1 MIHNDINYHDL
12 IGKVHSVSDVDELSN
27 ILEELKEYP
36 TNNQLEKLFKS
47 YMDDESP
54 LIRCIAFEGLAKS
67 EIKDTEIAKKAI
79 EHLNDEDIVVMSCIE
94 LLAEYE
100 YLEAVPYIK
109 NLLRHLDAGVRCTA
123 AEAFGDMNCKEQLMD
138 IVQTNKVEV
147 DDLAKVGQRYGIYL
161 LSNES
166 DEIFALNR
174 LIELLYSSNMTASY
188 RAMNNLIAVLNE
200 RNRPL
205 IFMAFQEKLKEK
217 NITGFKTELE
227 DNLKALK
234 GS

>member
-1 MIHNDINYHDL
+1 MVHNDMNYHDL

-36 TNNQLEKLFKS
+36 TNSQLEKLFKS

-67 EIKDTEIAKKAI
+67 EIKDTEIAQKAI

-109 NLLRHLDAGVRCTA
+109 NLHRRW
-123 AEAFGDMNCKEQLMD
+123 
-138 IVQTNKVEV
+138 
-147 DDLAKVGQRYGIYL
+147 
-161 LSNES
+161 SS
-166 DEIFALNR
+166 
-174 LIELLYSSNMTASY
+174 LYSSRSFRRY
-188 RAMNNLIAVLNE
+188 
-200 RNRPL
+200 
-205 IFMAFQEKLKEK
+205 
-217 NITGFKTELE
+217 EL
-227 DNLKALK
+227 
-234 GS
+234 

>member
-47 YMDDESP
+47 YIDDESP

-67 EIKDTEIAKKAI
+67 EFKDTEIAQKAI

-123 AEAFGDMNCKEQLMD
+123 AEALGDMNCKEQLMD

-188 RAMNNLIAVLNE
+188 RVMNNLIAVLNE

-217 NITGFKTELE
+217 NVTGFKTELE

-234 GS
+234 DS

>member
-67 EIKDTEIAKKAI
+67 EFKDTEIAQKAI

-100 YLEAVPYIK
+100 YLEAVPYTK
-109 NLLRHLDAGVRCTA
+109 NLLRHIDAGVRCTA
-123 AEAFGDMNCKEQLMD
+123 AEALGDMNCKAQLMD

-147 DDLAKVGQRYGIYL
+147 NDLAKVGQRYGIYL

-166 DEIFALNR
+166 DKIFALNR

-188 RAMNNLIAVLNE
+188 RVMNNLIAVLNE

-217 NITGFKTELE
+217 KVTGFKTELE

>member
-1 MIHNDINYHDL
+1 MIHNDINYHHL

-47 YMDDESP
+47 YIDDESP

-67 EIKDTEIAKKAI
+67 EFKDTEIAQKAI

-123 AEAFGDMNCKEQLMD
+123 AEALGDMNCKAQLMD

-147 DDLAKVGQRYGIYL
+147 NDLAKVGQRYGIYL

-188 RAMNNLIAVLNE
+188 RVMNNLIAVLNE

>member
-47 YMDDESP
+47 YIDDESP

-67 EIKDTEIAKKAI
+67 EFKDTEIAQKAI

-94 LLAEYE
+94 LVAEYE

-123 AEAFGDMNCKEQLMD
+123 AEALGDMNCKEQLMD

-188 RAMNNLIAVLNE
+188 RVMNNLIAVLNE

-217 NITGFKTELE
+217 NVTGFKTELE

-234 GS
+234 DS

>member
-1 MIHNDINYHDL
+1 MVHNDMNYHDL
-12 IGKVHSVSDVDELSN
+12 LGKVHSVSEVDELSN

-36 TNNQLEKLFKS
+36 TNSQLEKLFKA

-67 EIKDTEIAKKAI
+67 EFKDTEIAQKAI

-94 LLAEYE
+94 LLADYE

-123 AEAFGDMNCKEQLMD
+123 AEALGDMNCKAQLMD

-147 DDLAKVGQRYGIYL
+147 NDLAKVGQRYGIYL

-174 LIELLYSSNMTASY
+174 LVELLYSSNLTASY
-188 RAMNNLIAVLNE
+188 RAMNNLIAVLSE

>member
-67 EIKDTEIAKKAI
+67 EFKDTEIAQKAI

-123 AEAFGDMNCKEQLMD
+123 AEALGDMNCKEQLMD

-147 DDLAKVGQRYGIYL
+147 DDLAKVG
-161 LSNES
+161 
-166 DEIFALNR
+166 
-174 LIELLYSSNMTASY
+174 
-188 RAMNNLIAVLNE
+188 
-200 RNRPL
+200 
-205 IFMAFQEKLKEK
+205 
-217 NITGFKTELE
+217 
-227 DNLKALK
+227 
-234 GS
+234 

>member
-1 MIHNDINYHDL
+1 MVHNDMNYHHL

-36 TNNQLEKLFKS
+36 TNGQLEKLFKS
-47 YMDDESP
+47 YMNDESP
-54 LIRCIAFEGLAKS
+54 LIRCIAFEGLAKC
-67 EIKDTEIAKKAI
+67 EIKDTEIAQKAI

-109 NLLRHLDAGVRCTA
+109 NLLRHIDAGVRCTA
-123 AEAFGDMNCKEQLMD
+123 AEALGDMNCKKQLMD
-138 IVQTNKVEV
+138 IVQVNKVEV
-147 DDLAKVGQRYGIYL
+147 DDLAKVGQRYGIYM

-166 DEIFALNR
+166 DEIFALNQ
-174 LIELLYSSNMTASY
+174 LVELLYSSNMTASY
-188 RAMNNLIAVLNE
+188 RAMNNLIVVLNE
-200 RNRPL
+200 RNRSL

-217 NITGFKTELE
+217 IENGFKTDLE
-227 DNLKALK
+227 DNLKAYF
-234 GS
+234 S